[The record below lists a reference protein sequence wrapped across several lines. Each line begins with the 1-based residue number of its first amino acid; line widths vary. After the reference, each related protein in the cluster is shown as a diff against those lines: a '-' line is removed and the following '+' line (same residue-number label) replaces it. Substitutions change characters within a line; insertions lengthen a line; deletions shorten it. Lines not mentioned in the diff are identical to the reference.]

1 MKAWMIYSKWNKNY
15 FEEEA
20 AIKHSNLKTPL
31 TDKYF
36 MCTEAS
42 SKIKYEWMVG
52 NLAVLWNIEIL

>member
-1 MKAWMIYSKWNKNY
+1 MAYWKWNKNY

-20 AIKHSNLKTPL
+20 NIKHSNLKIPL

-42 SKIKYEWMVG
+42 SKIKYEWVVG
-52 NLAVLWNIEIL
+52 NLTVLWNMELL